1 MSALGLYCAD
11 LLLNPFAADL
21 SRRFGTSFATATRMV
36 TKICEKCDKE
46 MKLIPAGFSRAK
58 NKPYAA
64 FWTCDAR
71 NGGCV
76 RLRDNDMVNR
86 LPIPVVQ
93 REGLPVR
100 REARRK
106 MQFVYFQ

>member
-71 NGGCV
+71 NGGCGSTARAEGEAAGPAPV
-76 RLRDNDMVNR
+76 GPFGGEQDRLAN
-86 LPIPVVQ
+86 I
-93 REGLPVR
+93 E
-100 REARRK
+100 RK
-106 MQFVYFQ
+106 LDELIS